1 MIAITTGNM
10 TGSIANASAIVR
22 ELERGK
28 NEKEKENAR
37 QGKKSAENENE
48 RGKGRKRRIRRGTKI
63 RIETKRR
70 GSRLGTAK
78 SLQQA

>member
-1 MIAITTGNM
+1 MGSTTATSMIAITTGNM
-10 TGSIANASAIVR
+10 TGSIANASASVR

-28 NEKEKENAR
+28 NGREKESAR
-37 QGKKSAENENE
+37 QGKRSAENERE
-48 RGKGRKRRIRRGTKI
+48 KERKR

-70 GSRLGTAK
+70 GSRLGIAK